1 MLQVCA
7 DATLVFPLLV
17 GETFARYFYTE
28 INKTKISKDVTCQLD
43 IKENIKI

>member
-1 MLQVCA
+1 MFQICA

-28 INKTKISKDVTCQLD
+28 RNKISKDITSQSVV
-43 IKENIKI
+43 KENIKI